1 MSDHVIIYLIVAL
14 NTSCQLM
21 LIWRQKFPAGQRN
34 RYCLCA
40 VAIPVALMLSMR
52 LLIACGMIN
61 VRVADQS
68 HLEHFVTTVTSMLL
82 VAGPWFVT
90 VAAVITRRRQRAVLK
105 LQAAA

>member
-21 LIWRQKFPAGQRN
+21 LVWRQKFPAGQRN

-40 VAIPVALMLSMR
+40 VAIPLFLMVSMR
-52 LLIACGMIN
+52 LLIAGGLIHG
-61 VRVADQS
+61 RVADQS
-68 HLEHFVTTVTSMLL
+68 HIEHFITALTSMLL

-90 VAAVITRRRQRAVLK
+90 IAAVVVKRRQRAVLK
-105 LQAAA
+105 MQTAA

>member
-14 NTSCQLM
+14 NTGCQLM
-21 LIWRQKFPAGQRN
+21 LVWRQKFPAGARN

-40 VAIPVALMLSMR
+40 VAIPLFLMFSMR
-52 LLIACGMIN
+52 LLIAGGMIH

-68 HLEHFVTTVTSMLL
+68 HLEHFVTTVSSMLL

-90 VAAVITRRRQRAVLK
+90 VAAVVNKRRKRAVIRT
-105 LQAAA
+105 QTA